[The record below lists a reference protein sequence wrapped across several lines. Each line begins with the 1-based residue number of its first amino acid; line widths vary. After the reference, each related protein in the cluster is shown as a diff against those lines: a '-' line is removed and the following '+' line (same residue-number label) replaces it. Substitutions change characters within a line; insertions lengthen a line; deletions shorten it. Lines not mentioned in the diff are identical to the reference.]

1 MKKLTSEQFI
11 TFFVALI
18 ITLRILIG
26 QSLLNQYV
34 GYTSGTGSVA
44 GRFHPTTYL
53 LALVF
58 IFYFTNAR
66 RFPVAVRRYG
76 RRHLVAA
83 LLGAIAVLIA
93 LMNGG
98 LNAAATITDV
108 VIASAMTAYL
118 TTLLDEKN
126 RTLLF
131 RVILWAVAL
140 NLIAVVLERGMG
152 RTIFPSNY
160 RELYFRPR
168 GFFDHPLVAGT
179 TVCCTMWGVLRL
191 GKRPTI
197 DLVWSS
203 ALFVQVLL
211 LGVRLPL
218 VVATLLFMFQILKLG
233 RRSNIGKVAATGLIV
248 IVPPAMFAMALWFGF
263 LDRFIALGLV
273 DDESAGSRFI
283 AFDILSSLSRD
294 ELWRGVSNDDMFILL
309 AQFKIIAIENS
320 AVAYTIMAGIGV
332 SILVHVAIVFAIF
345 PALRRDLVFVGL
357 TLAIFAGTIVFSAK
371 TSAFMIYLLIT
382 TLVVEQSSRGRRRRH
397 MPSRAR
403 QKFARGRSSLHPR
416 QGIDSARYRFTSNIV
431 DRQDEL

>member
-1 MKKLTSEQFI
+1 MSRTLMWLLAA
-11 TFFVALI
+11 VVV
-18 ITLRILIG
+18 LRILIG

-44 GRFHPTTYL
+44 GRFHPATYL
-53 LALVF
+53 LALIFV
-58 IFYFTNAR
+58 FYFTNAR

-76 RRHLVAA
+76 WRYLVAA
-83 LLGAIAVLIA
+83 LLGAIAVLVA

-98 LNAAATITDV
+98 LNAAATVADV
-108 VIASAMTAYL
+108 VVASAMAAYL
-118 TTLLDEKN
+118 TTLLDERD

-131 RVILWAVAL
+131 RVILLSVAL

-152 RTIFPSNY
+152 RTIFPSNF

-191 GKRPTI
+191 GKRPAI
-197 DLVWSS
+197 DLAWSA
-203 ALFVQVLL
+203 ALFMQVLL

-218 VVATLLFMFQILKLG
+218 VVATMLFMIQILKLG
-233 RRSNIGKVAATGLIV
+233 RRSNTGKVAAATLIT
-248 IVPPAMFAMALWFGF
+248 IVPPAMFAIALWLGF

-283 AFDILSSLSRD
+283 AFDILSSLSKD
-294 ELWRGVSNDDMFILL
+294 ELWHGVSNDDMFILL
-309 AQFKIIAIENS
+309 AKFNIIAIENS

-332 SILVHVAIVFAIF
+332 SILVHVAIVVAIF
-345 PALRRDLVFVGL
+345 PALRRDIVFIGL

-382 TLVVEQSSRGRRRRH
+382 TLVIEHMSRGRHGRH
-397 MPSRAR
+397 MPS
-403 QKFARGRSSLHPR
+403 FAKGNVGRGKRILPR
-416 QGIDSARYRFTSNIV
+416 RHRIDSARYRSTSNIA